1 LIVLVV
7 NPSIGGG
14 FTAEIGESMSK
25 FKINPGAV
33 SERIIEAD
41 YFKLEGD
48 YFWFFNNDSEVISIK
63 KAIHIDQIDHLM

>member
-1 LIVLVV
+1 
-7 NPSIGGG
+7 
-14 FTAEIGESMSK
+14 MSK